1 LSAERAQIVRELLVS
16 DKTSEDRIARI
27 SGHADRK
34 PATQDPTAVR
44 NNRIEVIL
52 LRRFR

>member
-1 LSAERAQIVRELLVS
+1 VQ
-16 DKTSEDRIARI
+16 RI

-34 PATQDPTAVR
+34 PATADPSEPR

-52 LRRFR
+52 LRRDR